1 MKWEKCSTEL
11 SDILAGATAGS
22 PAQKRMMFGCPA
34 YFINGNMVTGVH
46 QSNIIL
52 RLNEDD
58 RRSILEEF
66 DEAAP
71 FEPFPGRPMKEY
83 IALPAAV
90 YDDSALLKSW
100 LSRSFRYGASLPPK
114 QPKQKKNKEK

>member
-11 SDILAGATAGS
+11 SATLAAATAGS

-34 YFINGNMVTGVH
+34 YFINDNMVTGVH

-52 RLNEDD
+52 RLSEAD
-58 RRSILEEF
+58 RRSMFKEF

-71 FEPFPGRPMKEY
+71 FEPFSGRSMKEY
-83 IALPAAV
+83 LALPAV
-90 YDDSALLKSW
+90 VSDNSTVFQSW
-100 LSRSFRYGASLPPK
+100 LSKAFG
-114 QPKQKKNKEK
+114 